1 MTLTAAAACAVLL
14 VTAGL
19 LLYGAVKDL
28 RDYSISNAFV
38 LVLGALFILHAVLS
52 GRWVIMHENI
62 AFALLM
68 FAVLLVCYARG
79 WMGGGDVKLLTVACL
94 WVGIRCALPF
104 SFFLLIFATLHT
116 AAIKLKWVEG
126 RRAGGQLKIAF
137 APSINAALIG
147 GFASGCLA
155 SPVGRFCI

>member
-1 MTLTAAAACAVLL
+1 MDLTAAAACAVLL
-14 VTAGL
+14 VTSGL
-19 LLYGAVKDL
+19 LLYGAVRDL

-79 WMGGGDVKLLTVACL
+79 WMGGGDVKLC
-94 WVGIRCALPF
+94 R
-104 SFFLLIFATLHT
+104 
-116 AAIKLKWVEG
+116 
-126 RRAGGQLKIAF
+126 
-137 APSINAALIG
+137 
-147 GFASGCLA
+147 
-155 SPVGRFCI
+155 

>member
-1 MTLTAAAACAVLL
+1 MDLAASAACAVLL

-38 LVLGALFILHAVLS
+38 FVLGGLFVLHAVLS
-52 GRWVIMHENI
+52 GRWVILHENV

-68 FAVLLVCYARG
+68 FVVLLVCYARG

-104 SFFLLIFATLHT
+104 SLLLLLFATLHT
-116 AAIKLKWVEG
+116 AAIKLNWTQG
-126 RRAGGQLKIAF
+126 RREGGRIKIAF
-137 APSINAALIG
+137 APSISAALIG
-147 GFASGCLA
+147 SFATGCLA
-155 SPVGRFCI
+155 SPGGRFCI